1 MTVSVIIKV
10 NLLERRALVMDVRER
25 EALKAELKKLFE
37 QLTYDEQKELI
48 ELIKSDRDE
57 REDRE

>member
-1 MTVSVIIKV
+1 
-10 NLLERRALVMDVRER
+10 MDVRER